1 MRKSDLI
8 CPNCG
13 AGYRRLELESKPGAK
28 GQFRCLTC
36 NEVLEVFDGS
46 CDVAIRLTIQPTKR
60 KHRRST

>member
-8 CPNCG
+8 CSNCG

-46 CDVAIRLTIQPTKR
+46 RDVAIRLTIQPTKR